1 MPALLQIR
9 LLRKK
14 EEDQTYRKH
23 HQARHKL
30 WHITGLEQA
39 HMQLGVV
46 VIKVIRGIMQYK

>member
-23 HQARHKL
+23 HKARHKL